1 MLSCDEIDNVPLW
14 SVRSRSD
21 ADIGSHLVDR
31 WLSRSL
37 PCNVISFLFVI
48 SKYLGAIPLCFAHLF
63 LVVLRCRPTDVSIP
77 WWVLLQPALLRSV
90 SDDDD
95 PFLAGARTSSATQL
109 VCAEGAALAPLSVC
123 YSRYLLVSVWARGCL
138 VYSVGYNLK

>member
-21 ADIGSHLVDR
+21 ADIGFHLVDR

-48 SKYLGAIPLCFAHLF
+48 SKYLGAIPWRFAHL
-63 LVVLRCRPTDVSIP
+63 LVVLRCWPTDVSIP

-90 SDDDD
+90 SDDND
-95 PFLAGARTSSATQL
+95 PFLAGARTSSAMQL
-109 VCAEGAALAPLSVC
+109 VCAEGAAPAPLSVC
-123 YSRYLLVSVWARGCL
+123 YSRYLLVSVWARGYL
-138 VYSVGYNLK
+138 FYFMGYNLK